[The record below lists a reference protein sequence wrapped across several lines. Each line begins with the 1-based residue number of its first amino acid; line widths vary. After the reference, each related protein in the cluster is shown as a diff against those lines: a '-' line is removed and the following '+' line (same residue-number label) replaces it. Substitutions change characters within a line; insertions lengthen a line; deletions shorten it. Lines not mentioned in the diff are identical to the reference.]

1 MRREFQVAALAM
13 LTATLPLLSQLADAP
28 QVGVLHVKG
37 NVYLIYGAGTN
48 ITMQVGDQVA
58 VLVDAGP
65 VEWSEQIRTAI
76 RGLTS
81 KPIGYILQTS
91 ADANHTGGT

>member
-1 MRREFQVAALAM
+1 LWAQ
-13 LTATLPLLSQLADAP
+13 PADTP
-28 QVGVLHVKG
+28 KVGVLHVKG
-37 NVYLIYGAGTN
+37 SVYLIYGAGTN
-48 ITMQVGDQVA
+48 ITMQVGDQVV

-76 RGLTS
+76 RRVTS

-91 ADANHTGGT
+91 GCESYGRHGKAR